1 MQLITITGL
10 DSATVNSKEFD
21 LVIAPIRRLV
31 AGYLRM
37 QNTAAQVGDGG
48 AHEHNAFQILNSQV
62 AADTAVFVGVQD
74 GKGAALG
81 GTPKI
86 GAAGGGTDYYVPT
99 SAESAHRHTYAEP
112 VYAKVNLDIKEAW
125 PDSPNSGDIMLVT
138 PKKIKVYD
146 DLDVEDMIDVL
157 VEYVGEIA
165 RP

>member
-10 DSATVNSKEFD
+10 DSATVNNKEFD

-37 QNTAAQVGDGG
+37 QNTAAKVGAGDAHGHTALSSGGSDVTLGAHQQLVGGDG
-48 AHEHNAFQILNSQV
+48 V
-62 AADTAVFVGVQD
+62 ATTLQLGVNTAAQ
-74 GKGAALG
+74 AAVS
-81 GTPKI
+81 
-86 GAAGGGTDYYVPT
+86 VPT
-99 SAESAHRHTYAEP
+99 SVESAHRHTYADP
-112 VYAKVNLDIKEAW
+112 VYAKVNLDIQEAW